1 MSKSKK
7 IKTFASPSTQAK
19 RACIAMFK
27 AGEIHSIGTSRT
39 YEDGLTRFGEWLRDN
54 RCGSLAESASVSR
67 AERFLAERAKAVGQK
82 TLDRDRQAV
91 QSLLRRTGK
100 LNQEQRLPVIQADR
114 QQALQPRSYTPEQV
128 QEIKQRMEPH
138 NRLGIE
144 IAHAAGLRAHEL
156 FTLAR
161 RDEAMP
167 DVREADAAK
176 FTGHN
181 DRTLYVVTGKGGLAR
196 EVSIPNHLAG
206 RLEALRLNEQR
217 TVRDR
222 GVLYQQRYAVGG
234 GQALSQSFS
243 AASKAALGYSTGLHG
258 VRHSYAQQRHY
269 ELQLLTGDPDRA
281 LRITSQE
288 IGHFRSEITE
298 VYLR

>member
-1 MSKSKK
+1 
-7 IKTFASPSTQAK
+7 
-19 RACIAMFK
+19 MFK

-54 RCGSLAESASVSR
+54 RCGSLVEAASVSR

-91 QSLLRRTGK
+91 QALLRHTGK
-100 LNQEQRLPVIQADR
+100 LGPEQRLPVIQAER
-114 QQALQPRSYTPEQV
+114 QQALQPRGYTPEQV

-138 NRLGIE
+138 NRLGVE

-156 FTLAR
+156 FTVAR
-161 RDEAMP
+161 RDEAIP
-167 DVREADAAK
+167 DAREADEAK
-176 FTGHN
+176 FAGHN
-181 DRTLYVVTGKGGLAR
+181 DNDHTRYVVTGKGGLTR

-206 RLEALRLNEQR
+206 RLEALRLDEPR

-243 AASKAALGYSTGLHG
+243 SASKAALGYSTGLHG

-269 ELQLLTGDPDRA
+269 ELQFLTGDPDRA
-281 LRITSQE
+281 LTITSQE